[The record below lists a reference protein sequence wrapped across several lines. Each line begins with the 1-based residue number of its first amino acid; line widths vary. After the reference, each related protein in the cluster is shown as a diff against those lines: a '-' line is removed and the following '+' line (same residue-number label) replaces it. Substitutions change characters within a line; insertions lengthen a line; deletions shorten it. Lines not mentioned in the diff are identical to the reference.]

1 MNIVKTEIKKQFT
14 IRNNITIDIDQDP
27 INQLVLML
35 QTSYSF
41 KSVEIATR

>member
-1 MNIVKTEIKKQFT
+1 MKHSENINKLTSYNEK
-14 IRNNITIDIDQDP
+14 NITVNIDQDP

-41 KSVEIATR
+41 KSNALV